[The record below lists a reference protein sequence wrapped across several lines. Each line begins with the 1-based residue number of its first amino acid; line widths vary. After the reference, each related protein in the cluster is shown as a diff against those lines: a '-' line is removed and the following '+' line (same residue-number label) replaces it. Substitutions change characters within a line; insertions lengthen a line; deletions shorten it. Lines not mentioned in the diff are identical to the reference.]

1 MMTVSLK
8 LQLSYYFQL
17 VWDKTFSF
25 IISYEVFFTVYQKAL
40 DIMDIHLIFYFTWYI
55 VNGVNNL
62 MSNAISG
69 KMMIYSVYVDIITV

>member
-1 MMTVSLK
+1 MK
-8 LQLSYYFQL
+8 Y
-17 VWDKTFSF
+17 
-25 IISYEVFFTVYQKAL
+25 FFTVYQKAL
-40 DIMDIHLIFYFTWYI
+40 DIMGIHLIFYFTWYI